1 MRKIASQM
9 KAKKKIQC
17 DMQTEVDTSKLI
29 VVKAAAAIIA
39 VDEATKILT

>member
-17 DMQTEVDTSKLI
+17 NMQTEVDTSKLI
-29 VVKAAAAIIA
+29 VVKAAAIIA